1 MNEKY
6 TIISYYKF
14 TRIKNI
20 FKYKNFLSKLIK
32 ALDVKGIILLAPECI
47 NVSISLL
54 SEQKKSFIDQLN
66 NLFNIQN
73 EDIKISYAN
82 KHIFRKMKIKIKTEI
97 LTTRLSKDIM
107 VENMVGKYIKP
118 EDWDNFINSNDVILI
133 DTRNNYE
140 VEVGSFKRSI
150 NPECNNFTDILKWID
165 KNIINK
171 NEIKKKKIAMY
182 CTGGIR
188 CEKATSYIRKKGINE
203 IYHLEGGI
211 LKYLEKNIENNSW
224 NGECFVFD
232 NRVAVNKH
240 LKKGSYNLC
249 FACRMPLSK
258 SDMKNKSYL
267 KGVSC
272 PKCHGKKTIT
282 QLNKYK
288 TRHNQFLKRG
298 IK

>member
-32 ALDVKGIILLAPECI
+32 ALDVKGIILLAPEGI

-232 NRVAVNKH
+232 NRVSVNKH